1 MFSSFKG
8 EKKIHQKILKYNRG
22 KSSFYKAMGKKKMQ
36 DGMKDKSLLQPQV
49 SLVEIKPLC
58 IC

>member
-22 KSSFYKAMGKKKMQ
+22 KSSFYKAMGKKKKKKKKNARW
-36 DGMKDKSLLQPQV
+36 DEG
-49 SLVEIKPLC
+49 
-58 IC
+58 